1 MAATINTSQCA
12 MCEFFTGTGKRKVL
26 CSDKHTFSIHYVLT
40 KTNLH
45 ALTKHALT
53 KNNLL

>member
-12 MCEFFTGTGKRKVL
+12 MREFFTGTGKRKVL